1 MPTNRRAQPRSS
13 IFKEERDCGVHEE
26 GRRTRLMGE
35 TRRRHWDHLLTA
47 RDNFA
52 CERTIVN
59 SDMLNLGPHPNL
71 NCQQLTAK
79 QSISMQ
85 VSSAVCH
92 RSSAVGWWFGEGGLE
107 FVRVSPFL
115 SCSSQRAGAHDSL
128 FPFREGSERA
138 ERRHAK
144 QRGEE
149 GRKGGREGGREER
162 QNRHWRRYQ

>member
-1 MPTNRRAQPRSS
+1 
-13 IFKEERDCGVHEE
+13 
-26 GRRTRLMGE
+26 MGE

-47 RDNFA
+47 HDNFA

-92 RSSAVGWWFGEGGLE
+92 RSSAVGWWFGEGGVGVCTSQPL
-107 FVRVSPFL
+107 PFL
-115 SCSSQRAGAHDSL
+115 FLS
-128 FPFREGSERA
+128 
-138 ERRHAK
+138 
-144 QRGEE
+144 
-149 GRKGGREGGREER
+149 EGGSARFTLPFSR
-162 QNRHWRRYQ
+162 GK